1 MKFELTIYELGKLL
15 KKVDTEFKLQMFT
28 IVKLSGGWLTMMGD
42 ADVEEIPQ
50 QYLLGCST
58 NSNNIINIRIK
69 DDNELGS
76 ILKITGAKDK
86 KFEVDISP
94 STYKEIIKGNINH
107 DEVKIND
114 KECKIRIDSDII
126 FKVNAQAETIIK
138 LIQK

>member
-28 IVKLSGGWLTMMGD
+28 IVKLSGGWMTIMGD

-50 QYLLGCST
+50 QFLLGCST

-76 ILKITGAKDK
+76 IIKITGAKDK
-86 KFEVDISP
+86 KFNVDISP
-94 STYKEIIKGNINH
+94 STYKEIVKGSINH
-107 DEVKIND
+107 DEIKIND
-114 KECKIRIDSDII
+114 SECKIRIDEDII
-126 FKVNAQAETIIK
+126 FKVNTQAQNIIE
-138 LIQK
+138 LINK